1 MSITPFL
8 WFDDEAEQAAER
20 YVSIFPNSRIV
31 DVARYGEGAP
41 QPAGTALNVTFV
53 LDGLTIQALN
63 GGPGHPLT
71 DAFSL
76 QIIVPDQ
83 EECDRVWDALL
94 ADGGTP
100 SQCGWLID
108 RWGLSWQVIPEAL
121 PELISDPDPE
131 RAGRALEAMFTMS
144 KIDVA
149 TLRAAADGVSTVGA
163 GGGAPG
169 RPRLRG
175 EERVSRHV

>member
-20 YVSIFPNSRIV
+20 YVAIFPNSRIV
-31 DVARYGEGAP
+31 EVARYGVGAP
-41 QPAGTALNVTFV
+41 RPAGTALTVDFV
-53 LDGLTIQALN
+53 LDGVALQALN
-63 GGPGHPLT
+63 GG
-71 DAFSL
+71 SL
-76 QIIVPDQ
+76 YTFTEAISLLVSVPDQ
-83 EECDRVWDALL
+83 DECDRVWDALL

-121 PELISDPDPE
+121 PALISDPDPE
-131 RAGRALEAMFTMS
+131 RAGRALNAMFTMS

-163 GGGAPG
+163 GVGHPAA
-169 RPRLRG
+169 
-175 EERVSRHV
+175 RV

>member
-8 WFDDEAEQAAER
+8 WFDDAAEQAAER
-20 YVSIFPNSRIV
+20 YVSIFANSRIV
-31 DVARYGEGAP
+31 DVARYAEGGP
-41 QPAGTALNVTFV
+41 QPAGTAFNVTFV
-53 LDGLTIQALN
+53 LDGLEIQALN
-63 GGPGHPLT
+63 GGPGHPHS

-76 QIIVPDQ
+76 QIMVPDQ

-100 SQCGWLID
+100 GQCGWLVD

-121 PELISDPDPE
+121 PTLISDPDPE
-131 RAGRALEAMFTMS
+131 RAGRALNAMFTMS

-149 TLRAAADGVSTVGA
+149 TLRAAADGVSRVGA
-163 GGGAPG
+163 GVEHPGA
-169 RPRLRG
+169 
-175 EERVSRHV
+175 RV

>member
-20 YVSIFPNSRIV
+20 YVSLFPNSRIV
-31 DVARYGEGAP
+31 EVARYGEGGP
-41 QPAGTALNVTFV
+41 QPAGTAFNVTFV
-53 LDGLTIQALN
+53 LDGLEIQALN
-63 GGPGHPLT
+63 GGPGHPHS

-76 QIIVPDQ
+76 QIVVPDQ
-83 EECDRVWDALL
+83 QECDRLWDALL
-94 ADGGTP
+94 ADGGMP

-121 PELISDPDPE
+121 PALLADPDPA
-131 RAGRALEAMFTMS
+131 RAHRALTAMFTMA

-149 TLRAAADGVSTVGA
+149 TLYAAADRASTPGPGV
-163 GGGAPG
+163 G
-169 RPRLRG
+169 RP
-175 EERVSRHV
+175 VATV

>member
-1 MSITPFL
+1 MKDDAGTRPRVAHTGGTEMSITPFL

-20 YVSIFPNSRIV
+20 YVAIFPNSRIV
-31 DVARYGEGAP
+31 EVARYGEGGP
-41 QPAGTALNVTFV
+41 QPAGTAFNVTFV
-53 LDGLTIQALN
+53 IDGLQIQALN

-76 QIIVPDQ
+76 QIGVPDQ

-100 SQCGWLID
+100 SQCGWLTD
-108 RWGLSWQVIPEAL
+108 RWGLSWQVIPAAL
-121 PELISDPDPE
+121 PELLGDPDP
-131 RAGRALEAMFTMS
+131 GRASRALQAMFTMS

-149 TLRAAADGVSTVGA
+149 ALRAAADGVLTA
-163 GGGAPG
+163 G
-169 RPRLRG
+169 
-175 EERVSRHV
+175 